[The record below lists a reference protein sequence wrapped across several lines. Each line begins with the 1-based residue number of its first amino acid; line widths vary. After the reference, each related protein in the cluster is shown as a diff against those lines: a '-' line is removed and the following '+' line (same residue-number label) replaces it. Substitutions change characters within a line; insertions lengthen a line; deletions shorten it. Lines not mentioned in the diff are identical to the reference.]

1 MNVSNLNVLVM
12 GMRKTKILVIAPYEG
27 LREVLTA
34 EAAQHDDLE
43 MDIYLGDLADGAA
56 IAKSLEK
63 SGYDIILSRGG
74 TATLIQRS
82 SDLPV
87 IDVAPTVYDVLRF
100 VRMAQN
106 IPGRFALVGF
116 SSITQTADKIFDLIQ
131 QKIEIVTLRE
141 ASEAELVVRRLKD
154 AGFTLIVGDAIATAT
169 AKRMQM
175 NSILIASG
183 VESVQSA
190 LAEAVRT
197 RSIISSAVQRN
208 LQYRDILDNSDL
220 SVVVF
225 STDKKLLYSN
235 ISQEQMEYQRVFR
248 PIKEYVDTA
257 IREGEFHIT
266 RHSKGYLFDI
276 TGKKS
281 QQKGTGAI
289 FYIKRRVS
297 PPQMKLGAIKYDNM
311 LDENYEEDFPPIDN
325 VGKMSA
331 VMETARRFGKTAS
344 TLCIL
349 GGLGSPFDDV
359 VQAIY
364 RESALHTQPMVT
376 VDCALVDDKFFT
388 WLLNSEDSPLYET
401 RLMIHLKDFSSL
413 SEAMQMQFIQFA
425 QSTSLHKRSRVFY
438 SLRSMQKP
446 NDAVTRFFNHHECM
460 LLRIPTLRERPE
472 DIVSLANLH
481 LSFFNIQFGRQVIG
495 FDEQAAALL
504 VDYDWPGNN
513 EQLSRLVKQCLACS
527 QSDTITAQQ
536 VQTAIDEEKRIV
548 SSANAFDPC
557 FTGTLHEITSQ
568 IVRAVYAEE
577 SRNRQKTADRLGISR
592 STLWRMLKE

>member
-1 MNVSNLNVLVM
+1 
-12 GMRKTKILVIAPYEG
+12 MRKTKILVIAPYEG
-27 LREVLTA
+27 LREVLAA
-34 EAAQHDDLE
+34 EAASHDDLE
-43 MDIYLGDLADGAA
+43 MDIYLGDLTDGAA

-87 IDVAPTVYDVLRF
+87 IDIAPTVYDVLRF

-116 SSITQTADKIFDLIQ
+116 SSITQTADKIFELIQ

-141 ASEAELVVRRLKD
+141 ASEAESVVRRLKD
-154 AGFTLIVGDAIATAT
+154 AGVSLIVGDAIATAT

-197 RSIISSAVQRN
+197 RCIISSALQRN

-225 STDKKLLYSN
+225 SADKKLLYSN
-235 ISQEQMEYQRVFR
+235 ISQEQVEYQRVFR
-248 PIKEYVDTA
+248 PIQEYVETA
-257 IREGEFHIT
+257 LKEGEFHIT

-289 FYIKRRVS
+289 FYIRRRVS
-297 PPQMKLGAIKYDNM
+297 PPQMKPGAIQYDNM
-311 LDENYEEDFPPIDN
+311 LDENYEEDYPPIDN

-331 VMETARRFGKTAS
+331 VMDTAQRLGKS
-344 TLCIL
+344 MSSICII
-349 GGLGSPFDDV
+349 GGMGSPFDDV
-359 VQAIY
+359 VQTLY
-364 RESALHTQPMVT
+364 RESSFCTRPMVT
-376 VDCALVDDKFFT
+376 VDCALIDDKSFG
-388 WLLNSEDSPLYET
+388 WLLDSDDSPLYET
-401 RLMIHLKDFSSL
+401 HLTIHLKDFSSL
-413 SEAMQMQFIQFA
+413 ADAMQLQFIQFV
-425 QSTSLHKRSRVFY
+425 QSTSLHKRNRVIY
-438 SLRSMQKP
+438 SMRSMQNP
-446 NDAVTRFFNHHECM
+446 NDAVVRFFNHCECAI
-460 LLRIPTLRERPE
+460 LRIPTLRERPE
-472 DIVSLANLH
+472 DIVSLANLN

-495 FDEQAAALL
+495 FDERAAALL
-504 VDYDWPGNN
+504 VGYDWPGNN
-513 EQLSRLVKQCLACS
+513 EQLSRLVKQCLVCS
-527 QSDTITAQQ
+527 QSDTISQQQ
-536 VQTAIDEEKRIV
+536 VQSALDEEKRV
-548 SSANAFDPC
+548 LSSDPLYDQR
-557 FTGTLHEITSQ
+557 FTGTLQEITSQ
-568 IVRAVYAEE
+568 IVRAVFMEE
-577 SRNRQKTADRLGISR
+577 SKNRQKTADRLGISR